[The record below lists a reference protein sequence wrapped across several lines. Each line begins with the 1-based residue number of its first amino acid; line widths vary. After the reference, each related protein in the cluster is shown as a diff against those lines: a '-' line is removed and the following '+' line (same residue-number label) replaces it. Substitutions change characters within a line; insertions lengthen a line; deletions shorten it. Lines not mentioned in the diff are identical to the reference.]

1 MDHVFL
7 MSVLT
12 GISVLGVLSFVIK
25 DCFSKISMFPK
36 LILIEPI
43 TVFKPQPI
51 TVLNPLGKLK
61 AV

>member
-12 GISVLGVLSFVIK
+12 GVSVLGVLLFALK
-25 DCFSKISMFPK
+25 DCFSKISILPK
-36 LILIEPI
+36 LKLIEPI
-43 TVFKPQPI
+43 TVIKPQPI

>member
-1 MDHVFL
+1 

>member
-12 GISVLGVLSFVIK
+12 GFSVLGVLLFALK
-25 DCFSKISMFPK
+25 DCFSKISIFPK
-36 LILIEPI
+36 LKLIE
-43 TVFKPQPI
+43 PI

-61 AV
+61 AI